1 MPMPRRTLAR
11 AATVAAALAL
21 TLVSAAGADAQTKV
35 TIGKVIG
42 GDGFHVPTYVALDEG
57 FFKAEG
63 LDVSLVEL
71 QASAQVTAVLS
82 GNLDCAPIP
91 SGGAQAALSGA
102 KIEYIVG
109 ELLKSQWTVTTRQ
122 EIAKP
127 EDLKGKT
134 LGFGRPGGADYD
146 EAQAVLHRFF
156 HMDAGKDY
164 KVISFQGE
172 AERIAAMVN
181 NDIQGAALS
190 VPLAVVAEQS
200 GLKVLLR
207 TGDYIPRA
215 GGTIWCM
222 QSFVEQHPDT
232 VKKID
237 RAIAKAVMYFR
248 TNKEGSIKVLEHHIG
263 SIKNDAQAGAIWDQ
277 LHEFLR
283 RRGAEGSVRGHSRV
297 APPDH
302 DRRAA
307 MAGRQAVARSGNVF
321 GAQSARSDAQR
332 DGLRAGQ
339 SRRADEIE
347 LTRVSRARR
356 STQRSE
362 VVRCRPGTD
371 ASSERDTIPDLR
383 CTANALHRVRE
394 TLTPAL
400 PLRAPAAHAVF
411 EELDQPGHGKRQ
423 RRENDQA

>member
-1 MPMPRRTLAR
+1 M
-11 AATVAAALAL
+11 
-21 TLVSAAGADAQTKV
+21 
-35 TIGKVIG
+35 
-42 GDGFHVPTYVALDEG
+42 
-57 FFKAEG
+57 
-63 LDVSLVEL
+63 
-71 QASAQVTAVLS
+71 
-82 GNLDCAPIP
+82 
-91 SGGAQAALSGA
+91 
-102 KIEYIVG
+102 
-109 ELLKSQWTVTTRQ
+109 TR
-122 EIAKP
+122 
-127 EDLKGKT
+127 KGKT

-222 QSFVEQHPDT
+222 QSFVEQNPDT

-277 LHEFLR
+277 LHDSY
-283 RRGAEGSVRGHSRV
+283 GAEVPKDLF
-297 APPDH
+297 ADI
-302 DRRAA
+302 
-307 MAGRQAVARSGNVF
+307 
-321 GAQSARSDAQR
+321 
-332 DGLRAGQ
+332 LE
-339 SRRADEIE
+339 SRRQTMIAARQWPADKPLPDPETF
-347 LTRVSRARR
+347 LARNLLDP
-356 STQRSE
+356 TLKDMNY
-362 VVRCRPGTD
+362 VP
-371 ASSERDTIPDLR
+371 
-383 CTANALHRVRE
+383 ANLA
-394 TLTPAL
+394 
-400 PLRAPAAHAVF
+400 APT
-411 EELDQPGHGKRQ
+411 KS
-423 RRENDQA
+423 N

>member
-1 MPMPRRTLAR
+1 M
-11 AATVAAALAL
+11 
-21 TLVSAAGADAQTKV
+21 
-35 TIGKVIG
+35 
-42 GDGFHVPTYVALDEG
+42 
-57 FFKAEG
+57 
-63 LDVSLVEL
+63 
-71 QASAQVTAVLS
+71 
-82 GNLDCAPIP
+82 
-91 SGGAQAALSGA
+91 
-102 KIEYIVG
+102 
-109 ELLKSQWTVTTRQ
+109 
-122 EIAKP
+122 
-127 EDLKGKT
+127 
-134 LGFGRPGGADYD
+134 
-146 EAQAVLHRFF
+146 LHRFF

-302 DRRAA
+302 DRGAA
-307 MAGRQAVARSGNVF
+307 MAGRQAVARSGNVP
-321 GAQSARSDAQR
+321 GAQSARSDAEG

-347 LTRVSRARR
+347 LIIALPRARR

-362 VVRCRPGTD
+362 VVRCRPGTV
-371 ASSERDTIPDLR
+371 ASSERRYDPGSAVHR
-383 CTANALHRVRE
+383 YALHRVRE
-394 TLTPAL
+394 DDSIPAL

-411 EELDQPGHGKRQ
+411 EELDQPGHEKRQ
-423 RRENDQA
+423 RREHDQA